1 MYLKG
6 NIMKKK
12 EEKKFRYIPILC
24 IIIPIVNIIY
34 MVNLMYKTNLTKT
47 LKRLFGCVLI
57 YNLQLLLVLAVQDQ
71 LMISWLAYLVI
82 IVSTVLVVMMLVNWI
97 RPLLMKQELP
107 DQHVMK
113 KILIYGLIVYPIFIN
128 LLSRTKQ
135 EYPVMLDIYLGLT
148 RLYPLAV
155 EAIAMLVVM
164 QAVRKIYTS
173 DEGIRYLYKRR
184 FITAV
189 IILFLVIFN
198 FKFVLNLISIIN
210 NG

>member
-1 MYLKG
+1 
-6 NIMKKK
+6 
-12 EEKKFRYIPILC
+12 
-24 IIIPIVNIIY
+24 
-34 MVNLMYKTNLTKT
+34 
-47 LKRLFGCVLI
+47 
-57 YNLQLLLVLAVQDQ
+57 
-71 LMISWLAYLVI
+71 
-82 IVSTVLVVMMLVNWI
+82 
-97 RPLLMKQELP
+97 
-107 DQHVMK
+107 MK

-155 EAIAMLVVM
+155 EAMAMLVIM

-184 FITAV
+184 LITAV